1 MTKKKICFLFKSQ
14 VSDRIRGKKNL
25 SKFWV
30 KIWEVID
37 SLYLPT
43 EKKWIF
49 EISKGLAKYSL
60 RGRTPLWRGPHV
72 LGGHLW
78 NRSILGPRKCFR
90 QIQHHFNQVLFL
102 GSL

>member
-1 MTKKKICFLFKSQ
+1 MFSLQIPG
-14 VSDRIRGKKNL
+14 RIRGKKNL
-25 SKFWV
+25 YWV

-43 EKKWIF
+43 EKKLIF
-49 EISKGLAKYSL
+49 EVSKGLAKYDL
-60 RGRTPLWRGPHV
+60 CCRTPLWKGPHV

-90 QIQHHFNQVLFL
+90 KMQHHFNRVLFL
-102 GSL
+102 GSLY